1 MKALKGFYVAYGALM
16 IVWLLIEFFRLVMA
30 GKDLG
35 ATFMAII
42 AVWIVFVILPVLAMR
57 ILVRLL

>member
-42 AVWIVFVILPVLAMR
+42 AVWIVFVILRVLAMR